1 MVIDPQ
7 RVKRAV
13 YNRID
18 FELPEETWKEINDA
32 FCTCW
37 NEVIGFGNE
46 VDSIEVKNYIADW
59 LRKRQILLLENRLVH
74 ISDIMFDYIK
84 MVGGF
89 LNESRPFLPKR
100 MTHQKGENKRE
111 NQYLNTQKTILTE
124 KQLEVIRKIESQ
136 PCQTLSQKKLSLK
149 EMRKQFQENN
159 PKGFRGFNQAEPEN
173 IKGQE
178 TKQSKP

>member
-59 LRKRQILLLENRLVH
+59 LRK
-74 ISDIMFDYIK
+74 
-84 MVGGF
+84 
-89 LNESRPFLPKR
+89 
-100 MTHQKGENKRE
+100 
-111 NQYLNTQKTILTE
+111 
-124 KQLEVIRKIESQ
+124 

>member
-74 ISDIMFDYIK
+74 ILDIMFDYIK

-100 MTHQKGENKRE
+100 MTH
-111 NQYLNTQKTILTE
+111 I
-124 KQLEVIRKIESQ
+124 
-136 PCQTLSQKKLSLK
+136 
-149 EMRKQFQENN
+149 
-159 PKGFRGFNQAEPEN
+159 N
-173 IKGQE
+173 I
-178 TKQSKP
+178 